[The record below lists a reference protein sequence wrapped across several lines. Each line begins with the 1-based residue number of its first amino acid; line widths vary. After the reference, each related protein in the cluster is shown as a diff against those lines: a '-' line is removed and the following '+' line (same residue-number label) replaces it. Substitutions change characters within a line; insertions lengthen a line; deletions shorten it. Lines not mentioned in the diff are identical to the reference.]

1 MTFDNN
7 NRIVGKTYDA
17 SGNITNDG
25 VHSYSYDAEN
35 RIIKVDNQTAYLYD
49 GEGRRVRKFV
59 GEDTRFIYGIGSELL
74 AEITVS
80 EKDGDS
86 LLKEYVYAGGSLITI
101 EPSAGTQY
109 ATSDHLG
116 SPRVITNSVGNVV
129 SRHDYLPFG
138 EEIQSGTGGRN
149 SAQGYGGQ
157 DSIRQKFT
165 QKERDIDTGLD
176 YFGARYYAPSLGRF
190 TGADN
195 VAYSK
200 TEDPQTWNQYAYCRN
215 GPLVRIDP
223 DGHNWFFV
231 TRDGKDYW
239 EWYD

>member
-1 MTFDNN
+1 LHL
-7 NRIVGKTYDA
+7 IVEA
-17 SGNITNDG
+17 SLSVFGTGGSSTNG
-25 VHSYSYDAEN
+25 GSYF
-35 RIIKVDNQTAYLYD
+35 YD
-49 GEGRRVRKFV
+49 GDGRRVKKVVGTETKIFV
-59 GEDTRFIYGIGSELL
+59 YNASGQLV
-74 AEITVS
+74 AEYTTTAPTNPQIS
-80 EKDGDS
+80 Y
-86 LLKEYVYAGGSLITI
+86 L
-101 EPSAGTQY
+101 
-109 ATSDHLG
+109 TSDTLG
-116 SPRVITNSVGNVV
+116 SPRINTNASGQVLA
-129 SRHDYLPFG
+129 RHDYMPFG
-138 EEIQSGTGGRN
+138 EEIIGLGNRSSTN
-149 SAQGYGGQ
+149 GYQ
-157 DSIRQKFT
+157 ADDIRQKFT